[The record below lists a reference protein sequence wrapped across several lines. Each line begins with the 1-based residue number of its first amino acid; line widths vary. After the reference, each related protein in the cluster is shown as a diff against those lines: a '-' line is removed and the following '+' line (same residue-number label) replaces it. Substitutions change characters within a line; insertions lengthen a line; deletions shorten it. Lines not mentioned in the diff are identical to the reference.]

1 MQAARIKTAPLYVL
15 VSALAAAALASS
27 GCAGGAWLESPLQSE
42 LPIDPPKHGYPTA
55 VRASLSDEAAP
66 HAAPTSAPATPAS
79 VPDAA
84 SAFANNQPTLP
95 TPSVA
100 PPTQQRLDRHQPFL
114 TPLAVIPQQ
123 YVRQPANAPP
133 QPATVA
139 VPSPPPASETTPS
152 PSVLPSSWSPSAIWP
167 QFEASLLDSTTIW
180 QPPQPAPTATA
191 IAATTAST
199 ESDAIK
205 SDLKAVAHE
214 SNDSP
219 ADRHAKVERA
229 RSELIEALEAEI
241 RQRRGDSTSDEELPR
256 LEQQLRLAYV
266 ASGRMEDAVAAIES
280 LDLSQREAY
289 KDLMFGLGVWLSPDE
304 ARRASLRSAKVL
316 RSLRDAT
323 SDLAAASKL
332 EVRNLVFC
340 ERVDHFGWYS
350 EFPRKEFQ
358 PKQQVI
364 LYAEVDNFA
373 AEQKGPAGYE
383 TELQGSYEILD
394 SSGQIVAS
402 RQLQLD
408 KEICRNYRRDYF
420 LAYRIYMPDNLPPGR
435 YRLELT
441 VEDLKAR
448 SKYQGRKLGDGMIE
462 FTIR

>member
-1 MQAARIKTAPLYVL
+1 MQAARIKTAPLYIL
-15 VSALAAAALASS
+15 VSALAAAALTAS
-27 GCAGGAWLESPLQSE
+27 GCASGTWLESPIPAE

-55 VRASLSDEAAP
+55 VRASLSDEAASHP
-66 HAAPTSAPATPAS
+66 APTSAPATPAS

-84 SAFANNQPTLP
+84 SATANNQPTSP
-95 TPSVA
+95 TQSVA

-133 QPATVA
+133 QPATAA
-139 VPSPPPASETTPS
+139 VPSPPPASEVTPV

-167 QFEASLLDSTTIW
+167 QFEASLLDSITTW
-180 QPPQPAPTATA
+180 QPPQPAPTAMP
-191 IAATTAST
+191 IAAATAAT

-205 SDLKAVAHE
+205 SDLKAAAHE

-219 ADRHAKVERA
+219 ADRHAKLERA
-229 RSELIEALEAEI
+229 RSELIESLEAEI
-241 RQRRGDSTSDEELPR
+241 RQRRGDSTSDDELPR

-280 LDLSQREAY
+280 LDVSQREAY

-448 SKYQGRKLGDGMIE
+448 GKYQGRKLGDGMIE
-462 FTIR
+462 FAIR